1 MWQRVLM
8 INFKRFAFDSITER
22 ATKIPWHIRFPMSYA
37 PASGIQYQLRAVVVH
52 QGVCGGG
59 HYVAYVR
66 GSNDQWWFCNDRAE
80 PRAVVDIN
88 EVLRQQAYMLF
99 YQRVT
104 AVQERV
110 IVPLHP
116 HAL

>member
-8 INFKRFAFDSITER
+8 INFKRFAFDRVTGR
-22 ATKIPWHIRFPMSYA
+22 RTKIAWHIRFPMSYA
-37 PASGIQYQLRAVVVH
+37 PTTSTKYQLRAVVVH
-52 QGVCGGG
+52 QGGYGGG

-66 GSNDQWWFCNDRAE
+66 GSDDRWWFCNDRAD
-80 PRAVVDIN
+80 PRVVVDIN

-99 YQRVT
+99 YERVA
-104 AVQERV
+104 AVQDRL
-110 IVPLHP
+110 IVGLHS

>member
-1 MWQRVLM
+1 
-8 INFKRFAFDSITER
+8 
-22 ATKIPWHIRFPMSYA
+22 MSYA

-52 QGVCGGG
+52 QGRYGGG

-66 GSNDQWWFCNDRAE
+66 GCNDQWCFCNDSAE
-80 PRAVVDIN
+80 PRVLVDIN

-99 YQRVT
+99 YERVT

-110 IVPLHP
+110 IVALHP
-116 HAL
+116 QAL